1 MHRRLLRRRAGVLLA
16 NAARG
21 GPRIR
26 QAFRQPTS
34 GAPARGLHL
43 PGLHSAL
50 HRCDAAR
57 LYRRPAR
64 RGRAATAGC
73 RLDSRPRSRSE
84 SARVAEGRVSAA
96 YGPSDARG
104 RCGHLSVRGQR
115 WRRLGDA
122 EVPRGSH
129 RGCRRRARDRRWRPV
144 ERQAAA
150 ELCGR
155 AAAAPPRHR
164 ALNGREVVRRA
175 ARPGGGARGLR
186 AGRRVVGAAGH
197 HCPGREGGL

>member
-1 MHRRLLRRRAGVLLA
+1 MLGNKARRDSIFFVFFRFAARAKLKGRRFGASRGHRPGAIRVGAGTLRTDGDSLGQRHHRTPRGRGPMHRRLLRRRAGVLLA

-104 RCGHLSVRGQR
+104 RCG
-115 WRRLGDA
+115 
-122 EVPRGSH
+122 
-129 RGCRRRARDRRWRPV
+129 
-144 ERQAAA
+144 
-150 ELCGR
+150 
-155 AAAAPPRHR
+155 
-164 ALNGREVVRRA
+164 
-175 ARPGGGARGLR
+175 
-186 AGRRVVGAAGH
+186 
-197 HCPGREGGL
+197 